1 MTTSPVKSFIKVQED
16 KQLYQG
22 LKIKQESSVF
32 IALPYEIFTFSLG
45 GAHVLNC
52 RDESYS

>member
-1 MTTSPVKSFIKVQED
+1 MQEN
-16 KQLYQG
+16 KRHYQG